1 LDSDQKN
8 TIVPAYGRQGTALA
22 RALDKSEQGTAL
34 ARALDKSEQVQ
45 SKVTECAEELSSV
58 NINIKEEIVRHSP
71 AERVRPALERIEKV
85 EEKVQECADD
95 LLAVNETLKKE
106 IAERKHL
113 EHLLA
118 HTQVAEGE
126 ARRSALHDLLTD
138 LPNRSLFNDR
148 LEHALADA
156 KRNSLNL
163 AVMFIDLDNFKQIN
177 DAHGHHTGDR
187 MLRMVAERLESSVR
201 ANDTVSRH
209 GGDEFLYLCMGVE
222 KKIDV
227 VNIALKLFDAISA
240 AFESDGTKL
249 IVRPSIGIAIYPND
263 GETAEVLLKNADTAM
278 YKAKQRKTGISFFS
292 DINSA

>member
-1 LDSDQKN
+1 MRSDLKK
-8 TIVPAYGRQGTALA
+8 TMAPAPGQ
-22 RALDKSEQGTAL
+22 QGTAL

-58 NINIKEEIVRHSP
+58 NSKIKEEIVHPSP
-71 AERVRPALERIEKV
+71 AERVRPTLERIDKV
-85 EEKVQECADD
+85 EDKVQECADD
-95 LLAVNETLKKE
+95 LLAVNKTLEKE

-118 HTQVAEGE
+118 HTQTAEDE
-126 ARRSALHDLLTD
+126 ARRSALHDLLTG

-156 KRNSLNL
+156 KRNSLRL

-177 DAHGHHTGDR
+177 DSHGHHTGDR

-209 GGDEFLYLCMGVE
+209 GGDEFLYLCMDVE
-222 KKIDV
+222 KEIDLA
-227 VNIALKLFDAISA
+227 NIAHKLSDTISA
-240 AFESDGTKL
+240 PYESNGTKL
-249 IVRPSIGIAIYPND
+249 SVRPSIGIAIYPND
-263 GETAEVLLKNADTAM
+263 GEAAELLLKNADSAM
-278 YKAKQRKTGISFFS
+278 YKAKQRKAGVLFFS
-292 DINSA
+292 EIGPE